1 MCRAEV
7 CPSIV
12 QKHCADP
19 VSIPLL
25 KPVSRVLI
33 QSHTVSQEH
42 GLNSMAHVVP
52 SALQRK

>member
-19 VSIPLL
+19 ASIPLL

-33 QSHTVSQEH
+33 QSLTVSQEH
-42 GLNSMAHVVP
+42 SLNSMAHVVP